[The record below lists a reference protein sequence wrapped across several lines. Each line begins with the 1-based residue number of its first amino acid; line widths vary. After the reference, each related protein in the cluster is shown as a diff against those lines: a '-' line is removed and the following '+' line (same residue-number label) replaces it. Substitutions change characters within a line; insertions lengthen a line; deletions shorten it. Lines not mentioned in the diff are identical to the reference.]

1 MTSTPKILLVDDEE
15 RFRQTLAKR
24 LQLEGYEVNTCT
36 GGQEAL
42 ADLHGHV
49 YDIVILDLRMPG
61 MDGLTALK
69 GIKEL
74 APEVE
79 VIMLT
84 GHASVDVAV
93 EIMQAGGAEYLL
105 KPVSTEE
112 LLLKI
117 DACWERQRVRRRK
130 QPVSGSSADG

>member
-1 MTSTPKILLVDDEE
+1 MTAGPKILLVDDEE

-24 LQLEGYEVNTCT
+24 LQFDGYEVGACA
-36 GGQEAL
+36 GGREAL
-42 ADLHGHV
+42 AELQIQP

-61 MDGLTALK
+61 MDGLTALQE
-69 GIKEL
+69 IKKL

-112 LLLKI
+112 LCLKI
-117 DACWERQRVRRRK
+117 DACWERQRVRRKR
-130 QPVSGSSADG
+130 QPVSGDSQTG

>member
-1 MTSTPKILLVDDEE
+1 MTTRPHILLVDDEE

-24 LQLEGYEVNTCT
+24 LQLEGFEVRACGSGTE
-36 GGQEAL
+36 GLAAL
-42 ADLHGHV
+42 RAEP
-49 YDIVILDLRMPG
+49 YDIVILDIRMPG

-69 GIKEL
+69 QIKEL

-79 VIMLT
+79 VIMLS
-84 GHASVDVAV
+84 GHASVDAAV
-93 EIMQAGGAEYLL
+93 EIMQAGGSEYLL

-117 DACWERQRVRRRK
+117 DACRERQQARK
-130 QPVSGSSADG
+130 KPKPTG